1 MAVDEMFDIVTDGQG
16 YTLNDTL
23 VVTDIIIDRIGEIP
37 SEILYDLHTAIQWRV
52 LERLQL
58 RHLCH
63 LVNEPLE
70 AADFIAEQYME
81 EAAEYVDNLIERM
94 NRD

>member
-1 MAVDEMFDIVTDGQG
+1 MAVDEMFDIVTDGKG

-23 VVTDIIIDRIGEIP
+23 VVTDIIVDRIGEIP
-37 SEILYDLHTAIQWRV
+37 SEIVYDLHTAIQWRV

-58 RHLCH
+58 RHLCR
-63 LVNEPLE
+63 LVTDPLE
-70 AADFIAEQYME
+70 ASDFIAEQYME